1 MVCGCHSIRQ
11 QVIRLM
17 LTFAIAIA
25 IAIMTSQSSSG
36 RSTAMFPFLG
46 FSNTPLMPRK
56 GLAKISLEFT
66 P

>member
-1 MVCGCHSIRQ
+1 MVCDCHSIRQ

-17 LTFAIAIA
+17 LTFA

-46 FSNTPLMPRK
+46 FSNTPVMPRK